1 MSRVATIPMHRTL
14 FDSIGRSQVKLAAAQ
29 VQLAT
34 GKKAQDYAALG
45 TETVRNL
52 SARGLVARQE
62 SHALVAN
69 RLNTTLAIY
78 DANIGGIDTA
88 VSSLRNELLTAI
100 GTGRAA
106 GLQEAVEAAFQQYRS
121 ALNASEGGAPLFA
134 GSRTD
139 EKPFVP
145 STLAETAGLAA
156 QDAFANDDVRASAR
170 VADGLDVQ
178 YGITASQLGEGLFGA
193 FRTLAEAGTIAEEPS
208 PAQIEAL
215 ENAVNAIDQGLKQL
229 RSVHAENGRHQ
240 QQVETLG
247 VRAEDRALVLKDLIS
262 RNEDADMAKIAS
274 DLVQRRTVLE
284 ASYSAFAQLSGL
296 SLVRFL

>member
-1 MSRVATIPMHRTL
+1 MARVATIPMHRNL
-14 FDSIGRSQVKLAAAQ
+14 FDSIGRSQARLAAAQ

-52 SARGLVARQE
+52 SARGLLARHE

-69 RLNTTLAIY
+69 RLETTLAIY

-88 VSSLRNELLTAI
+88 VSSLRTELLTAI

-121 ALNASEGGAPLFA
+121 SLNASEGGAPLFA

-139 EKPFVP
+139 EQPFLP
-145 STLAETAGLAA
+145 ATLADTAGMATA
-156 QDAFANDDVRASAR
+156 DAFANDDVRASAR

-193 FRTLAEAGTIAEEPS
+193 FRTLAEAGPIGEVPT
-208 PAQIEAL
+208 PAQISAL
-215 ENAVNAIDQGLKQL
+215 QDAVAAIGGGLDQL

-240 QQVETLG
+240 KQVETLG
-247 VRAEDRALVLKDLIS
+247 VRAEERALVMKDLIS
-262 RNEDADMAKIAS
+262 RNEDADMARIAS

-296 SLVRFL
+296 SLVKFL